1 MYPTTEGPFD
11 NRSTSPVNHDKW
23 VLERRL
29 RAIEGNNLIDL
40 VLVVKICLVQNI
52 VMPKEFRML
61 DFIKYTKLECHN
73 TYLLSYYNKM
83 AEMIHNNNVTT
94 RLFKPKQR
102 YYTHTHTHILDISS
116 HRNSMNLF
124 PLIIEM
130 QSIHQ
135 HQFTSCLKVILT
147 HTHNIIFAWL
157 QVRIKINIY
166 RHEFA
171 FLSY

>member
-102 YYTHTHTHILDISS
+102 YYTHTHTHTHTWHIITSEFDEPVSS
-116 HRNSMNLF
+116 HYRDAIHTSTSIYIMFKSNSY
-124 PLIIEM
+124 
-130 QSIHQ
+130 
-135 HQFTSCLKVILT
+135 TYT
-147 HTHNIIFAWL
+147 
-157 QVRIKINIY
+157 
-166 RHEFA
+166 
-171 FLSY
+171 

>member
-102 YYTHTHTHILDISS
+102 YYTHTHTH
-116 HRNSMNLF
+116 
-124 PLIIEM
+124 
-130 QSIHQ
+130 
-135 HQFTSCLKVILT
+135 TYLT
-147 HTHNIIFAWL
+147 YHHIGIRWTCFLSLSRCNPY
-157 QVRIKINIY
+157 ININL
-166 RHEFA
+166 HHV
-171 FLSY
+171 

>member
-11 NRSTSPVNHDKW
+11 NRFTSPVNHDKW

-40 VLVVKICLVQNI
+40 VLTVKICLVPNI

-73 TYLLSYYNKM
+73 THLLSYYNKM
-83 AEMIHNNNVTT
+83 VEMIHNNNVTT

-102 YYTHTHTHILDISS
+102 YHIY
-116 HRNSMNLF
+116 
-124 PLIIEM
+124 
-130 QSIHQ
+130 
-135 HQFTSCLKVILT
+135 
-147 HTHNIIFAWL
+147 
-157 QVRIKINIY
+157 IY
-166 RHEFA
+166 I
-171 FLSY
+171 